1 MSIRDTLQRWQ
12 ELKTC
17 LAPAKRVLLVTHDN
31 PDPDSVA
38 SAAAFTLLLRS
49 IDREVCTASGGEI
62 SRSENRALL
71 SSIDFRIQSLYYL
84 DLTPFDFFLFLD
96 SQPGSGN
103 NSFILPERARY
114 GIVDHHILGT
124 HWPHMPVFQD
134 IRENYGATAT
144 IAWEYLGARNLRAE
158 GPLATALYYAI
169 RTETSDMGMGADKA
183 DRKAYLSLHT
193 RIDWDLLHQI
203 VHSRVP
209 ADYFRLM
216 KVAAEG
222 ATRFER
228 ALVVDLGETIHPDS
242 IAEVADTFMR
252 LEGIDWVL
260 CWGWNRD
267 RLMFSIRNGTVQLH
281 AGRLARALVGEAGS
295 AGGHAHM
302 AGGQLAVTE
311 QSLGET
317 RLRFRRTTIP
327 EFLEAIGVQTRDGVA
342 LLNLS

>member
-1 MSIRDTLQRWQ
+1 MSIRDTLQRWL
-12 ELKTC
+12 ELKDC
-17 LAPAKRVLLVTHDN
+17 LASCRKVLLVTHDN

-38 SAAAFTLLLRS
+38 SAAAFTLLLKS
-49 IDREVCTASGGEI
+49 IDRDVKTASGGEI

-71 SSIDFRIQSLYYL
+71 NSIDFKIHSLHYL
-84 DLTPFDFFLFLD
+84 DLSPFDFFLFLD

-103 NSFILPERARY
+103 NSCTLPPRARY

-124 HWPHMPVFQD
+124 EWPHQPVFTD

-144 IAWEYLGARNLRAE
+144 IAWEYLGARNLRADSS
-158 GPLATALYYAI
+158 LATALYYAI
-169 RTETSDMGMGADKA
+169 RTETSDMGLGAAKA

-193 RIDWDLLHQI
+193 KIDWDQLHQI

-209 ADYFRLM
+209 ADYFRMM

-222 ATRFER
+222 ATRYEK
-228 ALVVDLGETIHPDS
+228 ALVVDLGETSHSDS

-267 RLMFSIRNGTVQLH
+267 KVMFSLRNGTVQQH
-281 AGRLARALVGEAGS
+281 AGRLARKMVGDAGS

-302 AGGQLAVTE
+302 AGGQLPVGEIPLA
-311 QSLGET
+311 ET
-317 RLRFRRTTIP
+317 RLRFRRTMIP
-327 EFLEAIGVQTRDGVA
+327 EFLETIGVHNRDGMPLMELA
-342 LLNLS
+342 